1 MENNFLLYFFA
12 FAFLIAWSVV
22 VVCSAYSFIRS
33 VKKDI
38 ENHFPQINKRGVEYD
53 DKPAYLA
60 IYHIEKNKITFIPKD
75 CISRIYINA
84 EDGFMAATADD
95 KDYVTYDA
103 SIFFYVSEA
112 QVDEYFNEY
121 RHTAAGLK
129 SWLAFEVGIG
139 YFACLPK
146 NNEFR
151 QMYELEAVSVFKKT
165 KE

>member
-38 ENHFPQINKRGVEYD
+38 ENHYPQINKRGVEYD

-95 KDYVTYDA
+95 KDYVTYDG

-112 QVDEYFNEY
+112 QVAEYFNEY

-139 YFACLPK
+139 YFACLPE

-151 QMYELEAVSVFKKT
+151 QMYEREAVSVFKKT

>member
-38 ENHFPQINKRGVEYD
+38 ENHYLQINKRGVEYD

-75 CISRIYINA
+75 
-84 EDGFMAATADD
+84 F
-95 KDYVTYDA
+95 
-103 SIFFYVSEA
+103 IFSNLY
-112 QVDEYFNEY
+112 
-121 RHTAAGLK
+121 
-129 SWLAFEVGIG
+129 
-139 YFACLPK
+139 
-146 NNEFR
+146 
-151 QMYELEAVSVFKKT
+151 
-165 KE
+165 